1 MYVENGVEWLTIGEA
16 AKLAE
21 LSKTRISDLYERFPS
36 ESVQTMTRTNTR
48 RGVERESFLAWV
60 RLRSNKRDYARKRAE

>member
-36 ESVQTMTRTNTR
+36 ESVHTMTRTNTR
-48 RGVERESFLAWV
+48 RGIERESFLAWV
-60 RLRSNKRDYARKRAE
+60 RLLSNKRDYARKRAE

>member
-48 RGVERESFLAWV
+48 RGIERESFLAWV
-60 RLRSNKRDYARKRAE
+60 RLR

>member
-48 RGVERESFLAWV
+48 RGIERESFLAWV
-60 RLRSNKRDYARKRAE
+60 RLRSNKLDYARKRAE

>member
-48 RGVERESFLAWV
+48 RGIERESFLAWV
-60 RLRSNKRDYARKRAE
+60 PLRSNKRDYARKRAE